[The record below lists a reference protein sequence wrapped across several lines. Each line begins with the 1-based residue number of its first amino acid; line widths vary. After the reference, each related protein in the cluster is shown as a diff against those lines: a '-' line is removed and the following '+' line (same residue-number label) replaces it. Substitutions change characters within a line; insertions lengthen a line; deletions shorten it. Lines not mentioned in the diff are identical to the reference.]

1 MSFGAIADDYN
12 RFRPGPAPDAVD
24 WLLPAGCQVA
34 VDLAAGT
41 GLLTRALASR
51 VPRVVAVEP
60 DERMAAVLRASVADG
75 TAAGGTTTEGMAA
88 GGMATGGTVI
98 GSIEV
103 LPGRGEQI
111 PLPDASADA
120 VFVSSAWQW
129 MDPDPAAREIARVL
143 RDGGRFGLL
152 WTGRDRDVDWV
163 RDLDALREP
172 RPGPAQ
178 PDARHTGRDDTDRD
192 TNHDTDRD
200 TDRDTDNTSWHRGRT
215 PAGLPDGLFGPAQT
229 ASFTYSRTMT
239 IEDVVAMLA
248 TYSGLITA
256 SPQDAADALDR
267 ARAALRRLF
276 PGAEQIDVP
285 VRSRC
290 WRADRTPRG

>member
-12 RFRPGPAPDAVD
+12 RLRPGPAPDGVD
-24 WLLPAGCQVA
+24 WLLPEGCQVA

-41 GLLTRALASR
+41 GLLTRALAGR

-60 DERMAAVLRASVADG
+60 AERMAAVLRANAAESTASEG
-75 TAAGGTTTEGMAA
+75 TASRG
-88 GGMATGGTVI
+88 
-98 GSIEV
+98 IEV
-103 LPGRGEQI
+103 LPGRGEEI

-143 RDGGRFGLL
+143 RDGGRFGLI
-152 WTGRDRDVDWV
+152 WTGRDREVGWV
-163 RDLDALREP
+163 RHLDALREP
-172 RPGPAQ
+172 RPDLAPA
-178 PDARHTGRDDTDRD
+178 DGRDTDRDDTGRNDTDRDDTDRD
-192 TNHDTDRD
+192 A
-200 TDRDTDNTSWHRGRT
+200 DNTSWHRGRT
-215 PAGLPDGLFGPAQT
+215 PAGLPEGLFGPAQT

-239 IEDVVAMLA
+239 IDDVVAMLA

-256 SPQDAADALDR
+256 NPQDAANALDR
-267 ARAALRRLF
+267 ARAALKRLF

-290 WRADRTPRG
+290 WRTDRMPRG

>member
-12 RFRPGPAPDAVD
+12 RLRPGPAPEAVD
-24 WLLPAGCQVA
+24 WLLPANCQVA

-41 GLLTRALASR
+41 GLLTRALARR

-60 DERMAAVLRASVADG
+60 DERMAAVLRASAAEG
-75 TAAGGTTTEGMAA
+75 T
-88 GGMATGGTVI
+88 
-98 GSIEV
+98 EV

-129 MDPDPAAREIARVL
+129 MEPDLAAREIARVL
-143 RDGGRFGLL
+143 RDGGRFGLV
-152 WTGRDRDVDWV
+152 WTGRDRGVDWV

-172 RPGPAQ
+172 GRAQ
-178 PDARHTGRDDTDRD
+178 PGGAGNDTDREA
-192 TNHDTDRD
+192 NHDA
-200 TDRDTDNTSWHRGRT
+200 DNTSWHRGRT

-229 ASFTYSRTMT
+229 ASFAYNRTMT
-239 IEDVVAMLA
+239 VDDVVAMLA

-256 SPQDAADALDR
+256 SPQDAANALDR
-267 ARAALRRLF
+267 ARAALQNLF
-276 PGAEQIDVP
+276 PGAEEIDVP

-290 WRADRTPRG
+290 WRTDRTPRG

>member
-1 MSFGAIADDYN
+1 MASRAERSMSFGAIADDYN
-12 RFRPGPAPDAVD
+12 RLRPGPAPDAVD

-41 GLLTRALASR
+41 GLLTRALAGR

-60 DERMAAVLRASVADG
+60 DERMAAVLRASVA
-75 TAAGGTTTEGMAA
+75 GGT
-88 GGMATGGTVI
+88 ATGGTAT
-98 GSIEV
+98 GGTEV

-152 WTGRDRDVDWV
+152 WTGRDREVDWV

-172 RPGPAQ
+172 GPDPAQ
-178 PDARHTGRDDTDRD
+178 PDGGDTDRDDTDRD
-192 TNHDTDRD
+192 D

-239 IEDVVAMLA
+239 IDDVVAMLA

-267 ARAALRRLF
+267 ARAALSRLF

-290 WRADRTPRG
+290 WRADRTPRS

>member
-12 RFRPGPAPDAVD
+12 RLRPGPAPDAVD

-41 GLLTRALASR
+41 GLLTRALAGR

-60 DERMAAVLRASVADG
+60 DERMAAVLRASVAGG
-75 TAAGGTTTEGMAA
+75 TATEG
-88 GGMATGGTVI
+88 T
-98 GSIEV
+98 EV

-129 MDPDPAAREIARVL
+129 MDPDLAAREIARVL

-152 WTGRDRDVDWV
+152 WTGRDREVGWV

-178 PDARHTGRDDTDRD
+178 SGGRDTDRD
-192 TNHDTDRD
+192 D

-215 PAGLPDGLFGPAQT
+215 PAGLPDGLFGPPQT

-239 IEDVVAMLA
+239 IDDVVAMLA

-256 SPQDAADALDR
+256 SPQDAAEALDR

-290 WRADRTPRG
+290 WRADRTPRS